1 MAQAAILVVED
12 DAEMASTLCEI
23 LRDAGYRALSAHSG
37 AEALDMLAQDE
48 PDLLISDLRLSG
60 MNGHQLLAE
69 FKRRNPSTPAIII
82 TAFGSIENAVDS
94 MKLGATDYL
103 TKPFGNDELL
113 LVVARALENRQLRR
127 ELSRLRGELAR
138 SYGLPNIIASNP
150 RMIAA
155 VEKIRHVADTTASVL
170 LTGESGTGK
179 ELLAR
184 ALHFGGARRD
194 APFVPVNCAAIP
206 ENLIESEMFGYIKG
220 AFTDA
225 RSAKTGLFQAAEGGT
240 LFLDE
245 IGEMPIALQAKLL
258 RALEDKRVRPLGST
272 IESPVNV
279 RIVAATNM
287 DLERALAEGKFRAD
301 LYYRLSMITVE
312 IPPLRERPEDLPLLI
327 QHFLARAA
335 AECGRETPAIAV
347 DANNCLMRY
356 RWPGNVRELQN
367 VIHSAVILS
376 RDNQITVADVPP
388 RVSGAHNFASSLLA
402 EAAARRLSLAEVER
416 EYVRLVLAQVMGNKT
431 EAASILQIDR
441 KTLYRKLD
449 SEPAGVPETASS
461 GDDR

>member
-1 MAQAAILVVED
+1 MAQATILIVED
-12 DAEMASTLCEI
+12 DAEMASTLCDI
-23 LRDAGYRALSAHSG
+23 LRDAGYRTLSAHAG
-37 AEALDMLAQDE
+37 AEALDMLSQDE
-48 PDLLISDLRLSG
+48 PDLLISDLRMSG
-60 MNGHQLLAE
+60 MNGHQLLTE

-113 LVVARALENRQLRR
+113 LVVGRALENRQLRR

-150 RMIAA
+150 RMVGAI
-155 VEKIRHVADTTASVL
+155 EKIRQVADTSASVL
-170 LTGESGTGK
+170 ITGESGTGK

-184 ALHFGGARRD
+184 ALHFGSARRD

-206 ENLIESEMFGYIKG
+206 ENLIESEMFGYVRG

-245 IGEMPIALQAKLL
+245 IGEMPMALQPKLL
-258 RALEDKRVRPLGST
+258 RALEDKRIRPLGST
-272 IESPVNV
+272 VESPVNV
-279 RIVAATNM
+279 RIVAASNM

-301 LYYRLSMITVE
+301 LYYRLSMIAVD

-327 QHFLARAA
+327 HHFLARAA
-335 AECGRETPAIAV
+335 AECGREAPALASE
-347 DANNCLMRY
+347 ANNCLLRY
-356 RWPGNVRELQN
+356 GWPGNVRELAN

-376 RDNQITVADVPP
+376 RNNQITVADVPP
-388 RVSGAHNFASSLLA
+388 RVSGAHNFASSLLS
-402 EAAARRLSLAEVER
+402 EAAARRLSLAEIER

-441 KTLYRKLD
+441 KTLYRKLE
-449 SEPAGVPETASS
+449 SESPGASDAVSS
-461 GDDR
+461 GGN